1 MTCSMKPCKIT
12 SRSSISERLLDNNK
26 TTAKIQ
32 RVQYLVSACIIIPT
46 FLAVAYILVYKP

>member
-1 MTCSMKPCKIT
+1 MTSSMKPCKFT

-32 RVQYLVSACIIIPT
+32 STISRICVLFQR
-46 FLAVAYILVYKP
+46 F